1 MLDRQTCRELGVPQ
15 YVKLPIPA
23 YAIQILPEN
32 YDLLR
37 REERLDLDQMQVK
50 TLEGVFHYEPG
61 DYLVVGNSDEVWT
74 VPPPLRWRGTLGQP
88 KAGGLFLIS
97 RNFGLTAGAPC
108 GILEV

>member
-1 MLDRQTCRELGVPQ
+1 MLDRQTCRDLGVPQ

-23 YAIQILPEN
+23 YAIQIQPEN

-37 REERLDLDQMQVK
+37 REERLDLDLMQVQ

-74 VPPPLRWRGTLGQP
+74 VKREIFEDTYRQT
-88 KAGGLFLIS
+88 GGS
-97 RNFGLTAGAPC
+97 PC
-108 GILEV
+108 TD

>member
-1 MLDRQTCRELGVPQ
+1 MLDRQTCRDLGVPQ

-23 YAIQILPEN
+23 YAIQIQPEN

-37 REERLDLDQMQVK
+37 REERLDLDLMQVQ

-74 VPPPLRWRGTLGQP
+74 VKREIFEATYRQTGGT
-88 KAGGLFLIS
+88 
-97 RNFGLTAGAPC
+97 PC
-108 GILEV
+108 TD

>member
-1 MLDRQTCRELGVPQ
+1 MLDRQTCLELGVPQ
-15 YVKLPIPA
+15 YVKLPIPS

-37 REERLDLDQMQVK
+37 HEERLDLDQMQVQ

-74 VPPPLRWRGTLGQP
+74 VKREIFEATYRQTGGT
-88 KAGGLFLIS
+88 
-97 RNFGLTAGAPC
+97 TC
-108 GILEV
+108 TD

>member
-61 DYLVVGNSDEVWT
+61 DYLVVSNGDDVLT
-74 VPPPLRWRGTLGQP
+74 VKREIFEATYRQTGGT
-88 KAGGLFLIS
+88 
-97 RNFGLTAGAPC
+97 PC
-108 GILEV
+108 TD

>member
-1 MLDRQTCRELGVPQ
+1 MLNRQTCRELGVPQ

-37 REERLDLDQMQVK
+37 REERLDLDLMQVQ

-74 VPPPLRWRGTLGQP
+74 VKREIFEATYRQTGVT
-88 KAGGLFLIS
+88 
-97 RNFGLTAGAPC
+97 PC
-108 GILEV
+108 TD

>member
-37 REERLDLDQMQVK
+37 REERLD
-50 TLEGVFHYEPG
+50 
-61 DYLVVGNSDEVWT
+61 SR
-74 VPPPLRWRGTLGQP
+74 PPLELHLATLCL
-88 KAGGLFLIS
+88 AGMVVAL
-97 RNFGLTAGAPC
+97 A
-108 GILEV
+108 LEIVLAYKRHQLQAQKDPS

>member
-15 YVKLPIPA
+15 YVKRPIPA

-37 REERLDLDQMQVK
+37 REERLDLDLMQVQ

-74 VPPPLRWRGTLGQP
+74 VKREIFEATYRQTGGT
-88 KAGGLFLIS
+88 
-97 RNFGLTAGAPC
+97 PC
-108 GILEV
+108 TD

>member
-1 MLDRQTCRELGVPQ
+1 MLNRQTCRELGVPQ

-37 REERLDLDQMQVK
+37 REERLDLDLMQVQ

-74 VPPPLRWRGTLGQP
+74 VKREIFEATYRQTGGT
-88 KAGGLFLIS
+88 S
-97 RNFGLTAGAPC
+97 CTD
-108 GILEV
+108 

>member
-50 TLEGVFHYEPG
+50 TLEGVFHYELG

-74 VPPPLRWRGTLGQP
+74 VKRETFEATYRQTGGT
-88 KAGGLFLIS
+88 
-97 RNFGLTAGAPC
+97 TC
-108 GILEV
+108 TD

>member
-23 YAIQILPEN
+23 YAIQIQPEN

-37 REERLDLDQMQVK
+37 REERLDLDLMQVQ

-74 VPPPLRWRGTLGQP
+74 VKREIFEATYRQTGGT
-88 KAGGLFLIS
+88 
-97 RNFGLTAGAPC
+97 PC
-108 GILEV
+108 TD

>member
-15 YVKLPIPA
+15 YVKRPIPA

-37 REERLDLDQMQVK
+37 REERLDLDQMQVR

-74 VPPPLRWRGTLGQP
+74 VKREIFEATYRQTGGT
-88 KAGGLFLIS
+88 
-97 RNFGLTAGAPC
+97 PC
-108 GILEV
+108 TD

>member
-1 MLDRQTCRELGVPQ
+1 MLDRQTCRDLGVPQ

-23 YAIQILPEN
+23 YAIQIQPEN

-37 REERLDLDQMQVK
+37 REERLDLDLMQVQ

-74 VPPPLRWRGTLGQP
+74 VKREIFEDTYRQTGGT
-88 KAGGLFLIS
+88 
-97 RNFGLTAGAPC
+97 PC
-108 GILEV
+108 TD

>member
-1 MLDRQTCRELGVPQ
+1 MLDRQTCRELGVPK

-50 TLEGVFHYEPG
+50 TLEGVFHYELG

-74 VPPPLRWRGTLGQP
+74 VKREIFEATYRQTGGTQC
-88 KAGGLFLIS
+88 
-97 RNFGLTAGAPC
+97 TD
-108 GILEV
+108 

>member
-1 MLDRQTCRELGVPQ
+1 MLDRQTCRDLGVPQ

-23 YAIQILPEN
+23 YAIQIQPEN

-37 REERLDLDQMQVK
+37 REERLDLDLMQVQ

-74 VPPPLRWRGTLGQP
+74 VKREIFEDTYRKTGGT
-88 KAGGLFLIS
+88 
-97 RNFGLTAGAPC
+97 PC
-108 GILEV
+108 TD

>member
-15 YVKLPIPA
+15 YVKLPITA

-37 REERLDLDQMQVK
+37 REERLDLDQMQVQ

-74 VPPPLRWRGTLGQP
+74 VKREIFEATYRQTGGT
-88 KAGGLFLIS
+88 
-97 RNFGLTAGAPC
+97 PC
-108 GILEV
+108 TD

>member
-50 TLEGVFHYEPG
+50 TLEGVFHYELG

-74 VPPPLRWRGTLGQP
+74 VKQETFEATYRQTGGT
-88 KAGGLFLIS
+88 
-97 RNFGLTAGAPC
+97 PC
-108 GILEV
+108 TD

>member
-1 MLDRQTCRELGVPQ
+1 MLDRQTCRDLGVPQ

-74 VPPPLRWRGTLGQP
+74 VKREIFEATYRQTTGGT
-88 KAGGLFLIS
+88 
-97 RNFGLTAGAPC
+97 PC
-108 GILEV
+108 TD

>member
-37 REERLDLDQMQVK
+37 REERLDLDQMQVT
-50 TLEGVFHYEPG
+50 TLEGVFNYKPG

-74 VPPPLRWRGTLGQP
+74 VNREIFEATYRQTGGT
-88 KAGGLFLIS
+88 ICT
-97 RNFGLTAGAPC
+97 N
-108 GILEV
+108 

>member
-1 MLDRQTCRELGVPQ
+1 MLDRQICRDLGVPQ

-23 YAIQILPEN
+23 YAIQIRPEN

-37 REERLDLDQMQVK
+37 REERLDLDLMQVQ

-74 VPPPLRWRGTLGQP
+74 VKREIFEATYRQTGGT
-88 KAGGLFLIS
+88 
-97 RNFGLTAGAPC
+97 TC
-108 GILEV
+108 TD

>member
-1 MLDRQTCRELGVPQ
+1 MLDRQTCRDLGVPQ

-23 YAIQILPEN
+23 YAIQIQPEN

-37 REERLDLDQMQVK
+37 REERLDLDLMQVQ

-74 VPPPLRWRGTLGQP
+74 IKREIFEDTYRQTGGT
-88 KAGGLFLIS
+88 
-97 RNFGLTAGAPC
+97 PC
-108 GILEV
+108 TD